1 MGHRRR
7 CGRRVRAVERAA
19 GLSGTGVAVPAGGVA
34 GEVTS
39 GATGGVDAAAS
50 SVRLTIIGSVNL
62 DLVARAERLPT
73 PGETVTGATF
83 ASYPGGKGANQ
94 ALAAQRLGATV
105 SLVARVG
112 TDANAAAALALLE
125 VSGVNLASIVRDA
138 EAPTGVALIAV
149 DQHGENHIVVAPGA
163 NARLVPA
170 DIPAGVLNGPVL
182 CQLEVPVATLEFV
195 ATHATDFLALN
206 LAPARALSK
215 SVVARADLLVVNEGE
230 AAFYG
235 DSLHACRGL
244 VAVTYGS
251 RGAALFAQGR
261 EVARAKAPVIQPVD
275 TTGAGDAFTAG
286 LVVALLE
293 QQAPAD
299 ALRFACA
306 VGAAAAMH
314 AGAQPSL
321 PTRTA
326 ALQLLKSA

>member
-1 MGHRRR
+1 MSGIELT
-7 CGRRVRAVERAA
+7 RVAM
-19 GLSGTGVAVPAGGVA
+19 S
-34 GEVTS
+34 
-39 GATGGVDAAAS
+39 ATASAAS
-50 SVRLTIIGSVNL
+50 PVRLTVIGSVNL
-62 DLVARAERLPT
+62 DLVAQAERLPT

-105 SLVARVG
+105 ALVARVG

-125 VSGVNLASIVRDA
+125 VGGVNLASIVRDA

-149 DQHGENHIVVAPGA
+149 DARGENHIVVAPGA

-170 DIPAGVLNGPVL
+170 DIPTAALEGAVL
-182 CQLEVPVATLEFV
+182 CQLEVPVPTLEFV
-195 ATHATDFLALN
+195 AAKALGFLGLN
-206 LAPARALSK
+206 LAPARALPL
-215 SVVARADLLVVNEGE
+215 AIIERADLLVVNEGE

-235 DSLHACRGL
+235 EALHACRGL
-244 VAVTYGS
+244 VAITYGS

-261 EVARAKAPVIQPVD
+261 EVARAVAPAITPVD

-293 QQAPAD
+293 QKAPAD

-321 PTRTA
+321 PTRAA
-326 ALQLLKSA
+326 ALQLLESA

>member
-7 CGRRVRAVERAA
+7 RGRRVRAAERAA
-19 GLSGTGVAVPAGGVA
+19 GLSGTGVAAA
-34 GEVTS
+34 TS
-39 GATGGVDAAAS
+39 L
-50 SVRLTIIGSVNL
+50 VRLTVIGSVNL
-62 DLVARAERLPT
+62 DLVAHAERLPA

-105 SLVARVG
+105 ALVARVG
-112 TDANAAAALALLE
+112 TDANAVAALALLE
-125 VSGVNLASIVRDA
+125 AGGVNLAACIHDA
-138 EAPTGVALIAV
+138 TAPTGVALIAV

-163 NARLVPA
+163 NAKLAPA
-170 DIPAGVLNGPVL
+170 DIPATALEGAVL

-195 ATHATDFLALN
+195 AAQDTGFLALN
-206 LAPARALSK
+206 IAPARSLPLAIIE
-215 SVVARADLLVVNEGE
+215 RADLLVVNEGE

-235 DSLHACRGL
+235 EALHACRGL
-244 VAVTYGS
+244 VAITYGS

-261 EVARAKAPVIQPVD
+261 EVARAKAPSITPVD

-293 QQAPAD
+293 QQVPAD

-321 PTRTA
+321 PTRAA
-326 ALQLLKSA
+326 ALQLLESA